1 MNMEM
6 GQKIKGYGLQNIK
19 SRYVIH
25 EMAIKI
31 GTHMSQIANRYEA
44 CNVDITENRKQK
56 MKSYFFL

>member
-1 MNMEM
+1 MEIE
-6 GQKIKGYGLQNIK
+6 QKTKGYGLQNVK

-25 EMAIKI
+25 EMAIYI

-44 CNVDITENRKQK
+44 CNVDIIENRKQK